1 MNRLIKLVA
10 TGAAAAAVT
19 GSLTA
24 CGPTLGSLPLPGT
37 GVSGD
42 AITVKMDFADALNLA
57 KGATVKVNGV
67 SEGKVE
73 SIDAANFQAVAVTKI
88 KTDAQLR
95 EGATA
100 RLRYTTP
107 LGELFVDITNP
118 ATGPLMKDGTVL
130 TTKQTSTAPTV
141 EDALSEASLLI
152 NGGGLGQLQQVT
164 TELNAAFGGNEG
176 TFRDLLQQLNG
187 FLIQANQTTA
197 DIDSAL
203 NALSSVGQTLNQRRT
218 TINKALTEIKPAADV
233 LRANTPDFTALL
245 TSLQAFAA
253 QANQT
258 VGATKTQLLATIKE
272 VEPVLAEMAAN
283 KGVWSDSLTKLTKL
297 ADAINTIVPG
307 DYLNVNVK
315 LSTDLS
321 HLLGTSGGGSGAGSG
336 SGGSGSGSNGGLLGG
351 LLGGGSSTKPSGSS
365 TTPPSGSSTSGP
377 STGCKVLNLLGVCL

>member
-1 MNRLIKLVA
+1 VNRLIKLVA
-10 TGAAAAAVT
+10 GAGTALALT

-73 SIDAANFQAVAVTKI
+73 SIDAADFQAIATTKI
-88 KTDAQLR
+88 RTDAQLH

-118 ATGPLMKDGTVL
+118 AKGPLIKDGAEL
-130 TTKQTSTAPTV
+130 STKQTSTAPTV

-176 TFRDLLQQLNG
+176 TFRDLLEQLNG
-187 FLIQANQTTA
+187 FLIQANQTTH
-197 DIDSAL
+197 DIDTAL
-203 NALSSVGQTLNQRRT
+203 NALSSVGQTLNQRRE
-218 TINKALTEIKPAADV
+218 TINKALAEIKPAADV

-245 TSLQAFAA
+245 KSLQAFAA
-253 QANQT
+253 QANKT

-272 VEPVLAEMAAN
+272 VEPILAEMAAN
-283 KGVWSDSLTKLTKL
+283 KSGWSDSLVQLTKL
-297 ADAINTIVPG
+297 ADAVRQVLPG

-321 HLLGTSGGGSGAGSG
+321 HLLGGLNSS
-336 SGGSGSGSNGGLLGG
+336 GSGSGSGSGTGGKSGGGGGLLGG
-351 LLGGGSSTKPSGSS
+351 LLGGGTKG
-365 TTPPSGSSTSGP
+365 TTPTPAPSGSSTSGP
-377 STGCKVLNLLGVCL
+377 SKGVCILVVCL